1 MDQLNNLDTDAI
13 KEIVNI
19 GLAKAADALAM
30 IINEKVLIKCV
41 ELKSPG
47 DVFSGIDNDQIYLST
62 EINGDIKGVCYFII
76 SKHDAAFLVGK
87 ALPNS
92 ASDEPFVI
100 DEMNEG
106 FLLELDNIISAAVT
120 TQLAN
125 LLQMNIFGDVP
136 KLNKWDTLNSRD
148 PLYDKFKP
156 LFLKTEFQ
164 IQSVTF
170 SPGFYWFLEP
180 KIMTKIREIVDAEIS
195 IK

>member
-1 MDQLNNLDTDAI
+1 MDQLNNLETDVI

-47 DVFSGIDNDQIYLST
+47 DVFTEIDKDQIYLST
-62 EINGDIKGVCYFII
+62 DINGDIRGVCYFII
-76 SKHDAAFLVGK
+76 SKHDAAFLVDK

-92 ASDEPFVI
+92 TSDEPFVI
-100 DEMNEG
+100 NEMNEG

-136 KLNKWDTLNSRD
+136 KLSKWETLTNMD
-148 PLYDKFKP
+148 HLYDKFNP

-164 IQSVTF
+164 MESVTF
-170 SPGFYWFLEP
+170 NPRFYWFLEP
-180 KIMTKIREIVDAEIS
+180 KIMTKIREIVYSEMS
-195 IK
+195 I